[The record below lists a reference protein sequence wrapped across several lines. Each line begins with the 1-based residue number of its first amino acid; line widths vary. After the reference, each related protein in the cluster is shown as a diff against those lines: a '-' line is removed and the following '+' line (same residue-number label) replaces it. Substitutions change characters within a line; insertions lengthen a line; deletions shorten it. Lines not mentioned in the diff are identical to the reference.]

1 MYTNPLY
8 KTARS
13 PQTAPGNGLGSQ
25 TGPAWPRSRAH
36 RLGEPARAESRPNQE
51 GGMR

>member
-1 MYTNPLY
+1 MYNNPLH

-13 PQTAPGNGLGSQ
+13 PPTAPGAR
-25 TGPAWPRSRAH
+25 PDRPWPRSRAH
-36 RLGEPARAESRPNQE
+36 RLGEPARAEPRPNQE